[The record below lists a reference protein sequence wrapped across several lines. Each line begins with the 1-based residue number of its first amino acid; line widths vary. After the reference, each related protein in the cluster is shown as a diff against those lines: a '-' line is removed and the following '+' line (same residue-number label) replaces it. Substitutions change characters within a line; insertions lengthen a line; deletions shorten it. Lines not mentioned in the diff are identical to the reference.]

1 MPRCGKF
8 TVVGLSLAIT
18 FFVPLTVKAADHTV
32 NVKSYDVVIAGAGTG
47 GTAAAIQAARMGS
60 TVALLEETDWIGGQM
75 SAAGVS
81 TMDEAYHMTPPSGI
95 YAEFLGRMATY
106 YRARGKMV
114 GTCYSYDAS
123 HCYEP
128 SAIRK
133 ILTGMIA
140 EVNANTSANK
150 HGHID
155 IYLQDRVVRV
165 LSDGNTVTGVVT
177 EHGMTLNSK
186 VLIDATEFGDVLSL
200 TPAAYRSGPSVG
212 VDRKNSCIQD
222 ITYAMIIKKYT
233 GGVPKELQM
242 LHPPAGYEQWLPMLK
257 REFQVDGNPNNKI
270 LPVDFA
276 IHNEYRGLPDSSNP
290 DPYVATENHQIT
302 KTGLN
307 WFNDFPVQTSIYNRA
322 DRKKLLCDAK
332 LKTLANLYY
341 IQHEM
346 KEPLWSVANDEGYDT
361 AYNRTENSCP
371 SIPMEFKEIEANFPP
386 SPYVRESQRII
397 GEYTLTGADIRRDG
411 EGEKSV
417 VGFRDAIAVGNYA
430 DDLHGCKAPG
440 DFNKDIEHLSNLPPG
455 FIMGPFE
462 VPLRSLIP
470 EKVDGLLAAEKN
482 ISQSRLANG
491 ATRLQPIT
499 MLTGQAAGTLAALA
513 VSKGAQPR
521 SVSPERVQIAL
532 LQSGS
537 ILAREPMPDIPMG
550 TRPWQ
555 AAQFAVTHD
564 WMKTDGKGFAP
575 GKKLTR
581 AEAAETLAYA
591 FSLTTA
597 PGEYDAPKYTKATFK
612 DVPLYVEASGA
623 VETLHAVGIAMSCKQ
638 SMDLFCPDGFFTTDQ
653 FIQLVVALNAR
664 KSPNHVEDTAYLH
677 RDVLGQ
683 DDDPVTRGDA
693 AIILY
698 NYQET
703 VLGMN

>member
-1 MPRCGKF
+1 
-8 TVVGLSLAIT
+8 
-18 FFVPLTVKAADHTV
+18 
-32 NVKSYDVVIAGAGTG
+32 
-47 GTAAAIQAARMGS
+47 
-60 TVALLEETDWIGGQM
+60 
-75 SAAGVS
+75 
-81 TMDEAYHMTPPSGI
+81 MDEAYHMTPPSGI
-95 YAEFLGRMATY
+95 YEEFVGRMATY
-106 YRARGKMV
+106 YRARGKVV

-133 ILTGMIA
+133 VLNGMIA
-140 EVNANTSANK
+140 EVNANTVAR

-155 IYLQDRVVRV
+155 LYLQDRVVSV
-165 LSDGNTVTGVVT
+165 ISQGNTVTGVVT
-177 EHGMTLNSK
+177 DHGMTFHSK
-186 VLIDATEFGDVLSL
+186 VLIDATEFGDVLPL

-212 VDRKNSCIQD
+212 VDRNNSCTQD
-222 ITYAMIIKKYT
+222 ITYAMIIKKYPS
-233 GGVPKELQM
+233 GVPKKLQL
-242 LHPPAGYEQWLPMLK
+242 LHPPPQYEQWLPMLK
-257 REFQVDGNPNNKI
+257 REFQVDGNPNNKT
-270 LPVDFA
+270 LPVSFA

-290 DPYVATENHQIT
+290 DPYVATENYQIT

-307 WFNDFPVQTSIYNRA
+307 WFNDFPVRTSIYNRA
-322 DRKKLLCDAK
+322 RRKKLLCDAK

-346 KEPLWSVANDEGYDT
+346 KQPLWSVATDEGYDT
-361 AYNRTENSCP
+361 AHNRTGNSCP
-371 SIPMEFKEIEANFPP
+371 DIPKEFKDIEANFPP

-430 DDLHGCKAPG
+430 DDLHGCKAAG
-440 DFNKDIEHLSNLPPG
+440 DFNNDIEHLSNLPPG

-513 VSKGAQPR
+513 VAEGVQPR
-521 SVSPERVQIAL
+521 SVLPERVQIVL

-555 AAQFAVTHD
+555 AAQFVITHE
-564 WMKTDGKGFAP
+564 WMKTDSKGFAP
-575 GKKLTR
+575 SKKLTR

-591 FSLTTA
+591 FSLTT
-597 PGEYDAPKYTKATFK
+597 PPDKYDAPKYTIATYK
-612 DVPLYVEASGA
+612 DVPLYVEESAA
-623 VETLHAVGIAMSCKQ
+623 VEALHAVGVALSCKQ
-638 SMDLFCPDGFFTTDQ
+638 SPDLFCPDGFFTTDQ

-664 KSPNHVEDTAYLH
+664 KSLNHVQDTAQLH
-677 RDVLGQ
+677 RDVLGK
-683 DDDPVTRGDA
+683 DDDPITRGDA
-693 AIILY
+693 ATMLY
-698 NYQET
+698 NSVENM
-703 VLGMN
+703 LGSN